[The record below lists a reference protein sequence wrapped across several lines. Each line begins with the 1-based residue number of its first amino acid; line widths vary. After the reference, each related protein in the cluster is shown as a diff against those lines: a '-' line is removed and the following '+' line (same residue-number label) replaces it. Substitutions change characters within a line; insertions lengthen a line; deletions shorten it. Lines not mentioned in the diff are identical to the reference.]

1 MNIEQTYHG
10 RRGICEKLK
19 LEFFANTP
27 PDRDISV

>member
-10 RRGICEKLK
+10 RRGICEKL
-19 LEFFANTP
+19 EFFANTP